1 MWNGGKAHH
10 FSGNPHMGLIPT
22 PKISSPIEA
31 PAGLSSIVLI
41 VLTLWPLIFQLAAVY
56 CSWHLRSLQNPRWP
70 EESVQVGKVLD
81 FMTGYKYSC
90 KNWKGIYWFSIYPTG
105 DSKVTFFLGWWGFK
119 HDSSNGWFK
128 VTLKPNRAFELQRQI
143 HVPSIDF
150 QGRAVTVV
158 QK

>member
-1 MWNGGKAHH
+1 MEGKPQH
-10 FSGNPHMGLIPT
+10 FSGNPLELGLIPT
-22 PKISSPIEA
+22 PKISPPIEA

-56 CSWHLRSLQNPRWP
+56 CSWHLRSLQNPRWRRNRFRL
-70 EESVQVGKVLD
+70 ERFF
-81 FMTGYKYSC
+81 FMTGYKYS
-90 KNWKGIYWFSIYPTG
+90 WKIGKVFI
-105 DSKVTFFLGWWGFK
+105 DSLYTLLVIQKWPFFLGWWGFK
-119 HDSSNGWFK
+119 RDTSNGWFK
-128 VTLKPNRAFELQRQI
+128 VTLKPDRAFELQRRI